1 MGKLITEIFNI
12 KNGLF
17 TKKNGEKIK
26 IAYIDPSTSE
36 STYEHKDKIKNQFGA
51 AWIGT
56 LKTWG
61 WFLGNQPEQVYN
73 TKIKPCLEYLM
84 SVEKNKPSD
93 DKREVISIIDDLLR
107 ELQGATMPN
116 VAEVGVK
123 SMSKEEIQDKVAS
136 FKEELLNIMSDEE
149 FKAKL
154 MSIIKFRN
162 AQGHKFSF
170 RNTILFL
177 VQDPEAT
184 LVKSK
189 SNWFAMNRTVKPNA
203 KPIALWV
210 PKGGK
215 SLTADEKRIRTRN
228 FCDSCG
234 VKDVKDLNP
243 GEKERLKVIL
253 KGYQASS
260 FDLMPNFYDYRFTEQ
275 MTDKEDLVGDPNAK
289 LPWFDD
295 SGEETPE
302 TVKFVDS
309 LIEIINEVGIKV
321 NYVDDLNGAR
331 GVSMSGTIEVLK
343 NEPKNSG
350 MFNTLTH
357 EFAHELLHQRYL
369 HNNNEDLK
377 SYFIGTKQGR
387 AVVEQQAE
395 LSAWIVLRNFGFD
408 METNI
413 NYVGMWGM
421 DEKNAA
427 KVFDTVASVSEE
439 IIRRLGQKMSTNIT
453 ESLMRL
459 VENRIDGYGLAKML
473 GFEDLYVRSKK
484 LEKQNTVTENY
495 KSLVNRINKLHR

>member
-1 MGKLITEIFNI
+1 
-12 KNGLF
+12 
-17 TKKNGEKIK
+17 
-26 IAYIDPSTSE
+26 
-36 STYEHKDKIKNQFGA
+36 
-51 AWIGT
+51 
-56 LKTWG
+56 
-61 WFLGNQPEQVYN
+61 
-73 TKIKPCLEYLM
+73 
-84 SVEKNKPSD
+84 
-93 DKREVISIIDDLLR
+93 
-107 ELQGATMPN
+107 
-116 VAEVGVK
+116 
-123 SMSKEEIQDKVAS
+123 
-136 FKEELLNIMSDEE
+136 
-149 FKAKL
+149 
-154 MSIIKFRN
+154 
-162 AQGHKFSF
+162 
-170 RNTILFL
+170 
-177 VQDPEAT
+177 
-184 LVKSK
+184 
-189 SNWFAMNRTVKPNA
+189 
-203 KPIALWV
+203 
-210 PKGGK
+210 
-215 SLTADEKRIRTRN
+215 
-228 FCDSCG
+228 
-234 VKDVKDLNP
+234 
-243 GEKERLKVIL
+243 
-253 KGYQASS
+253 
-260 FDLMPNFYDYRFTEQ
+260 

-377 SYFIGTKQGR
+377 HYFIGTKQGR

-413 NYVGMWGM
+413 NYIGMWGM

-453 ESLMRL
+453 ESLIRL

-473 GFEDLYVRSKK
+473 GFEDLYIRSKK
-484 LEKQNTVTENY
+484 LEKQYTVTENY